1 MTFSKIT
8 SSKSEKALIHKDFSI
23 GRMLAWEATIIAD
36 ILTLRC
42 VGIIAE
48 EKGKFNLFLSHCFL
62 ASVTFQTK
70 FPSYRVKGYFERE
83 YLYDKIK
90 SRRG

>member
-1 MTFSKIT
+1 MEQGTGIEPA
-8 SSKSEKALIHKDFSI
+8 SE
-23 GRMLAWEATIIAD
+23 AWEATIIAD

-48 EKGKFNLFLSHCFL
+48 EKGKFNLFLSHCFPVC
-62 ASVTFQTK
+62 VTFRTK